1 MCWEEKTAAT
11 TSQQYTSSP
20 TLNVIEIPFQQLK
33 THQDLLSADAPLK
46 PINDSRICAFRKNIY
61 SDIADYQKT
70 ICVVDESKNYTEAR
84 LNCQRNGM
92 QLYDIFDSFGSFSE
106 TELLSFASKSWP
118 TEIGRFFFI
127 KGRKDS
133 TCANINNT
141 NGAFV
146 KGFGS
151 CNVLQRSLCQFLQI
165 SRETFCNYQT
175 IGLR

>member
-1 MCWEEKTAAT
+1 
-11 TSQQYTSSP
+11 
-20 TLNVIEIPFQQLK
+20 
-33 THQDLLSADAPLK
+33 
-46 PINDSRICAFRKNIY
+46 
-61 SDIADYQKT
+61 
-70 ICVVDESKNYTEAR
+70 
-84 LNCQRNGM
+84 M
-92 QLYDIFDSFGSFSE
+92 QLYDITDSFGSFSE

-165 SRETFCNYQT
+165 SRETFYIFLKHQT
-175 IGLR
+175 KIVFFSSRKTSRANQSTFLFMHFLWRYL